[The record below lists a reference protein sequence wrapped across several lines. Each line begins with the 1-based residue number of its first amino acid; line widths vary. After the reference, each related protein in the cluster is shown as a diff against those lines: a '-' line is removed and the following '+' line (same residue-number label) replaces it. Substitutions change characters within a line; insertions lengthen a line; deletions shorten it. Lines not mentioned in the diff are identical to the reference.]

1 MRAFF
6 WLVVI
11 LGTVA
16 ATAVADGTRP
26 AGEGVRIESVD
37 GDGKRHTVLM
47 RENRA
52 RIDDAIPGGY
62 MILDLARGRAYAVH
76 PGERLVLDLAT
87 PRVPPSAHAGAL
99 TDAPVALPEVRLEH
113 LGPGPRLHG
122 YDTVHYR
129 IRSDGRHCFDAY
141 LAREAAADPRI
152 QRFLDTLG
160 QLSDPRD
167 EVRRNRLFK
176 ERDPCAG
183 AAETVDDRYGELG
196 LPLRTVGA
204 DGRVRHEILRI
215 DLAARVERERL
226 SWPVDYPLL
235 SRQQVHERLQRQQN
249 PPSLDE
255 ALQRQRRI
263 EATVRDLGAP
273 Q

>member
-1 MRAFF
+1 MRAFSR
-6 WLVVI
+6 LVI
-11 LGTVA
+11 LWAV
-16 ATAVADGTRP
+16 ATAALADGARH
-26 AGEGVRIESVD
+26 AGEGVRIESMD
-37 GDGKRHTVLM
+37 GDGKRHTVLI
-47 RENRA
+47 REDRA

-62 MILDLARGRAYAVH
+62 MILDLAAGRAYAVH

-99 TDAPVALPEVRLEH
+99 AGAPVALPEVRLES

-129 IRSDGRHCFDAY
+129 VRSGGRHCFDAY

-152 QRFLDTLG
+152 QRFLDTLAR
-160 QLSDPRD
+160 LSDPRD

-176 ERDPCAG
+176 EQDPCAG
-183 AAETVDDRYGELG
+183 VAETVDDRYRELG

-204 DGRVRHEILRI
+204 DGRIRHEILRI

-226 SWPVDYPLL
+226 YWPADYPLL
-235 SRQQVHERLQRQQN
+235 SRRQVHERLQQRQD
-249 PPSLDE
+249 PHSLDE

-263 EATVRDLGAP
+263 EATIRDLGA